1 MSELLCQSYKTA
13 LTISLEMLDKKEKK
27 NDVGFISKLLDWN
40 KAIKIIHKIENKTK

>member
-1 MSELLCQSYKTA
+1 MSELLYQSYKTA
-13 LTISLEMLDKKEKK
+13 LTISLEMLDNPDKK